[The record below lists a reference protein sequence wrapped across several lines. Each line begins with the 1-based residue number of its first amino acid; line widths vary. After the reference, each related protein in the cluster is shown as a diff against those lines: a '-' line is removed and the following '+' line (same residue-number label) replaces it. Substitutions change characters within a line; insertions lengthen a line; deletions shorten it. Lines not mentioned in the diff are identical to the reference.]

1 MESTNNIEITI
12 SMITRSDIKVKIKL
26 LSSETLYAQAEVILF
41 DYWHEKGWKVL
52 KSSRPHYQFGENVWI
67 QAPCFKVGNQWKE
80 IVFIENRDVYEL
92 VQEVIYDAYHM
103 AKFKSDGEEGVI
115 ETESTSNEEKGYEI
129 NEKVD
134 LPF

>member
-1 MESTNNIEITI
+1 
-12 SMITRSDIKVKIKL
+12 MITRSDIKVKIKL
-26 LSSETLYAQAEVILF
+26 LNSETLYAQAEVILF

-52 KSSRPHYQFGENVWI
+52 KSSRSHYQFGENVWI
-67 QAPCFKVGNQWKE
+67 QAPCFKVGSQWKE

>member
-1 MESTNNIEITI
+1 
-12 SMITRSDIKVKIKL
+12 MITRSDIKVKIKL

-52 KSSRPHYQFGENVWI
+52 KSSRSHYQFGENVWI
-67 QAPCFKVGNQWKE
+67 QAPCFKVGSQWKE